1 MRGETPRSSSLEA
14 GRGRTNDDCYPIER
28 QERMGDDTQ
37 TTPRE
42 LEGEGR
48 RRPAQDEKRVCA
60 GSEDVERPY
69 VVNPGRWIVQ
79 NTSASHA

>member
-1 MRGETPRSSSLEA
+1 VRGETPRSSSLEA

-48 RRPAQDEKRVCA
+48 RRPAQDEETRVRRVWRDRTSLNPA
-60 GSEDVERPY
+60 FVEENRE
-69 VVNPGRWIVQ
+69 R
-79 NTSASHA
+79 